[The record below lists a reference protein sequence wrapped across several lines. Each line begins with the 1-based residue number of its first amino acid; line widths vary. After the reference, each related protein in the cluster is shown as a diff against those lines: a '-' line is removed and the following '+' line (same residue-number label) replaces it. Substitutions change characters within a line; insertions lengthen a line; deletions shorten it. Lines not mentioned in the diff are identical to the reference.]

1 MCPEHR
7 MWSLVATR
15 TFKGSPAG
23 TNSKLTPGHSEVSH
37 LSGGLRGSLQQWASL
52 SSWRL
57 QATSQPAGPAA
68 PPRAWETPHL
78 GPGVSLAV
86 NSIGGL
92 QTFHEC
98 HLGSPHPPLFSLPLL
113 NHGKGPG
120 RQLGGRQTAAP
131 GRRAGRPRGL
141 LRRCPLPSL
150 FHDQMDGQELGAMAA
165 AILINQL

>member
-1 MCPEHR
+1 
-7 MWSLVATR
+7 MWSLVATG

-78 GPGVSLAV
+78 EPGVSPAV
-86 NSIGGL
+86 NSIGGP
-92 QTFHEC
+92 QTFHER
-98 HLGSPHPPLFSLPLL
+98 HLGSPLLLSLFSLSPPAEPR
-113 NHGKGPG
+113 K
-120 RQLGGRQTAAP
+120 RT
-131 GRRAGRPRGL
+131 RRTAGRTADSGPRAACRTASGTPTPML
-141 LRRCPLPSL
+141 PSEPLP
-150 FHDQMDGQELGAMAA
+150 
-165 AILINQL
+165 